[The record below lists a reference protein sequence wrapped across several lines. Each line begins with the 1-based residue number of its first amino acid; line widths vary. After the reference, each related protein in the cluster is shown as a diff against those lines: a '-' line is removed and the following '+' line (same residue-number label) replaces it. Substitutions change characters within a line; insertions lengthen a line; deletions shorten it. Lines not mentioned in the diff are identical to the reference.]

1 MEQTNIKNVGY
12 LISLNNEYLYSAAHG
27 GMYAPLRINEHT
39 TQRVQRALVARKIPA
54 DSCIAKISADSYGVD
69 GGGKFVLAIEFN
81 TTTKCTETLSRTPSP
96 QTKTEMCFKCLCN
109 GKCTDKFMRDAIAK
123 KILPE
128 LYDTKQR

>member
-1 MEQTNIKNVGY
+1 MVNSMIKNVGY
-12 LISLNNEYLYSAAHG
+12 LISLNNEYLYSSAHG

-39 TQRVQRALVARKIPA
+39 VKRVQRALAARKMPT
-54 DSCIAKISADSYGVD
+54 DSCVAKITANLSDK
-69 GGGKFVLAIEFN
+69 KFVLETEFN
-81 TTTKCTETLSRTPSP
+81 TTTKCTDNLSGNPSP

>member
-1 MEQTNIKNVGY
+1 MVNNMAKNVGY
-12 LISLNNEYLYSAAHG
+12 LISLNNEYLYSSAHG
-27 GMYAPLRINEHT
+27 GMYAPLRVNEHAV
-39 TQRVQRALVARKIPA
+39 QRVQRGLIARKIPA
-54 DSCIAKISADSYGVD
+54 DSCVAKITANQD
-69 GGGKFVLAIEFN
+69 GGKFILATEFN
-81 TTTKCTETLSRTPSP
+81 TTTKCTDKLSYPPSP